1 MRLDVTIF
9 EKSYAAF
16 PENIEIIPEVKAVL
30 PLQIRPAQRT
40 HRWAPPET
48 LSSTAGRDQKDGFQR
63 RQNRC

>member
-16 PENIEIIPEVKAVL
+16 PENIEIIPDVL
-30 PLQIRPAQRT
+30 PLQIPPAGRT
-40 HRWAPPET
+40 HRWAPTET

-63 RQNRC
+63 RQNRT